1 MRLGQTSIVYLIS
14 KLAASALG
22 FVATIYLARLLGE
35 EIFGHYGITLAL
47 VSWLGI
53 LGSVGFGQAMVKR
66 MSEGNEPEAY
76 LTAGLLIKAILL
88 ATVSIGVFVFRD
100 EVNAYI
106 GASVAI
112 FVVLIL
118 LANLLSSLVNSS
130 LKGYHLVHIYA
141 PLSTAKEGIRS
152 IVMITLVYFGW
163 ELSGM
168 LLGYVTGTI
177 VVSLVGI
184 LVIKPKLTLPEGRH
198 FKQLFNF
205 AKFSWLGSMRKKTFS
220 DVDILVLGAFV
231 SAGLTGVYVVAYSLA
246 KFLDL
251 FGSALQTTLFPEL
264 SKLSAAGETSMI
276 RTLTNDALTYAG
288 LFLIP
293 GIIGSAILG
302 DRLMRVYGPGF
313 EIGAQVLTILL
324 VGILAYSYNKQLL
337 NTLNA
342 IDRPDLAFR
351 SNIIFILTNVILNV
365 VLIYTYGWV
374 GAAVAT
380 ALSAFVGLT
389 FSFYYTKAYVKFSVP
404 YREMSLQWVAAFG
417 MGIVVSAARGV
428 GEPLWVAAYNTPFVV
443 SLVGLGALTYFVIL
457 FVISSTFR
465 LTISKNVPFTV
476 PFVSK

>member
-1 MRLGQTSIVYLIS
+1 
-14 KLAASALG
+14 
-22 FVATIYLARLLGE
+22 
-35 EIFGHYGITLAL
+35 
-47 VSWLGI
+47 
-53 LGSVGFGQAMVKR
+53 
-66 MSEGNEPEAY
+66 
-76 LTAGLLIKAILL
+76 
-88 ATVSIGVFVFRD
+88 
-100 EVNAYI
+100 
-106 GASVAI
+106 
-112 FVVLIL
+112 
-118 LANLLSSLVNSS
+118 
-130 LKGYHLVHIYA
+130 
-141 PLSTAKEGIRS
+141 
-152 IVMITLVYFGW
+152 
-163 ELSGM
+163 
-168 LLGYVTGTI
+168 
-177 VVSLVGI
+177 
-184 LVIKPKLTLPEGRH
+184 
-198 FKQLFNF
+198 
-205 AKFSWLGSMRKKTFS
+205 MRKKTFS

-288 LFLIP
+288 LFIIP

-313 EIGAQVLTILL
+313 EIGAQVLAILL
-324 VGILAYSYNKQLL
+324 IGILAYSYNKQLL

-404 YREMSLQWVAAFG
+404 YREMSLQWVAALG
-417 MGIVVSAARGV
+417 MGVVVYAARGV
-428 GEPLWVAAYNTPFVV
+428 GEPLWVSAYNTPFVV
-443 SLVGLGALTYFVIL
+443 SLVGLGALVYFAVL
-457 FVISSTFR
+457 FALSSTFR
-465 LTISKNVPFTV
+465 LTISRNVPFTV

>member
-1 MRLGQTSIVYLIS
+1 MRLGQTSIIYLVS
-14 KLAASALG
+14 KIAGSVLG
-22 FVATIYLARLLGE
+22 FVATIYFARLLGE
-35 EIFGHYGITLAL
+35 ETLGHYGITLAL

-53 LGSVGFGQAMVKR
+53 LGSVGFGQAIVKR

-88 ATVSIGVFVFRD
+88 VTVSIGVFAFRD
-100 EVNAYI
+100 EVNTYI
-106 GASVAI
+106 GASVAT

-118 LANLLSSLVNSS
+118 LAKLFSSLVSS
-130 LKGYHLVHIYA
+130 TLKGYHLVHIYA
-141 PLSTAKEGIRS
+141 PLSTAKEGVRS
-152 IVMITLVYFGW
+152 VVMITLVYFGW

-168 LLGYVTGTI
+168 LLGYVTGTV
-177 VVSLVGI
+177 VVSLAGI
-184 LVIKPKLTLPEGRH
+184 LIIKPELTLPKVRH
-198 FKQLFNF
+198 FKRLFDF

-351 SNIIFILTNVILNV
+351 SNIVFILTNVMLNII
-365 VLIYTYGWV
+365 LIYTYGWI

-380 ALSAFVGLT
+380 AVSAFIGFM
-389 FSFYYTKAYVKFSVP
+389 FSFYYTKAHIKFSVP
-404 YREMSLQWVAAFG
+404 YREMTLQWAAALG
-417 MGIVVSAARGV
+417 MGIVIYAARGV
-428 GEPLWVAAYNTPFVV
+428 GELSWLAAYNTPFIV
-443 SLVGLGALTYFVIL
+443 SLVGLGSLVYFTIL
-457 FVISSTFR
+457 LMISSTFR
-465 LTISKNVPFTV
+465 LTISRNIPFTL
-476 PFVSK
+476 PYVS